1 MELSLANELL
11 YFGEDGR
18 LYIAHE
24 CEMCEK
30 FPLEDLNSECG
41 ECGYSQAELL
51 ELKRR
56 VDKMNEAYDFF
67 NIYENDENSFSKG
80 AYLKVT
86 SMKLG
91 GYTDNVVLQDTMDTG
106 VLRDMADLVDK
117 NCYVIFYYDKD
128 EEYDELDSYLLLFDE
143 DDDEE
148 D

>member
-51 ELKRR
+51 ELKRN
-56 VDKMNEAYDFF
+56 VDRLNEAYDFF

-80 AYLKVT
+80 AYLEV
-86 SMKLG
+86 SAMKLG
-91 GYTDNVVLQDTMDTG
+91 DGIDGIELQDTMGTG
-106 VLRDMADLVDK
+106 VLRGMADLVDK
-117 NCYVIFYYDKD
+117 DCYVIFYYDKD
-128 EEYDELDSYLLLFDE
+128 EEYDELDSYLLFFDE
-143 DDDEE
+143 DEGEE